1 MLLFRVGRETV
12 SSGREGRILAGR
24 NFRSHNTEITDP
36 ENSTAVAVSLQRV
49 CALQWSVPH
58 WSFPLLMDG
67 LRNHGATSS
76 IDYSVWLCSTTHK

>member
-36 ENSTAVAVSLQRV
+36 ENSTAVAVSLQ
-49 CALQWSVPH
+49 
-58 WSFPLLMDG
+58 
-67 LRNHGATSS
+67 
-76 IDYSVWLCSTTHK
+76 